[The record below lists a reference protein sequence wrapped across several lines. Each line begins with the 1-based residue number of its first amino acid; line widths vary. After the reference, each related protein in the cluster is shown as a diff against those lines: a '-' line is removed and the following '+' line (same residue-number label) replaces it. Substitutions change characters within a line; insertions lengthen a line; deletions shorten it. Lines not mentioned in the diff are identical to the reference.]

1 MRVLYICRLFTGME
15 RSLHQRRWEP
25 TGVPTIYRMM
35 EALDRS
41 AGDVC
46 FMLTRK
52 DVGRGSFSTW
62 TEKKDCCLNI
72 EGLCHPVTV
81 LAGEERYPR
90 WLGHKLRSLLRE
102 LRHLWMAA
110 RAVRRFKPDLIYV
123 DHANF
128 LSAAVFSRLLRIPVV
143 YRLMGVYPAMRAA
156 LTSRRLSQRVLRWAY
171 RSPFALVI
179 CTQDG
184 SGIEPWLDQALHP
197 RVRRAVLLNGASRN
211 MPSGDIDPR
220 LVSLPSDLP
229 RILFAGK
236 LETYKG
242 CDDFVEAMLQFRRT
256 HAGRVYA
263 IVIGVGN
270 RHEALVQ
277 QVRAAGAT
285 EDFTFIDRLPHEQML
300 NAYRSA
306 DIYVS
311 LNTLGNL
318 SNVNLEVMMSG
329 VCMVFP
335 EADPETGI
343 DVETDRLIGRD
354 TAVRIPRTG
363 RVEALAHALARLCD
377 NPDERRRFGRAMAE
391 VAERFI
397 PPWEQRIAYEHSL
410 LEGLAVGAETGRN
423 S

>member
-1 MRVLYICRLFTGME
+1 MRVLYICRLFTGLE
-15 RSLHQRRWEP
+15 RSLRQRRWEP
-25 TGVPTIYRMM
+25 TGVPTIYRMI
-35 EALDRS
+35 EELDRS

-46 FMLTRK
+46 FMLARK
-52 DVGRGSFSTW
+52 DVGRGSFSAW
-62 TEKKDCCLNI
+62 TEKQDYCLNI
-72 EGLCHPVTV
+72 EGLCHPVNV

-110 RAVRRFKPDLIYV
+110 RAMRRFKPDLIYV

-128 LSAAVFSRLLRIPVV
+128 LSAAIFSRLLHTPVV

-156 LTSRRLSQRVLRWAY
+156 LSSRRLSQRVLRWAY

-184 SGIEPWLDQALHP
+184 SGVEPWLDQALHHGI
-197 RVRRAVLLNGASRN
+197 RRAVLLNGVSRN
-211 MPSGDIDPR
+211 MLSGDIDPR
-220 LVSLPSDLP
+220 LASLPLDRP
-229 RILFAGK
+229 RVLFAGK

-242 CDDFVEAMLQFRRT
+242 CDDFVEAVLRLRRT
-256 HAGRVYA
+256 HAGRVHA

-270 RHEALVQ
+270 QHEALVE
-277 QVRAAGAT
+277 QVRVAGAA
-285 EDFTFIDRLPHEQML
+285 EDFTFIDRLPHDQML
-300 NAYRSA
+300 AVYRCV

-318 SNVNLEVMMSG
+318 SNVNLEAMLSG

-335 EADPETGI
+335 EADPGTGI

-354 TAVRIPRTG
+354 TAVRIPRVG
-363 RVEALAHALARLCD
+363 RVEALAHALAHLCD
-377 NPDERRRFGRAMAE
+377 SPEERRRLGQGMAE
-391 VAERFI
+391 MAERFI
-397 PPWEQRIAYEHSL
+397 PPWEQRIAYEYSL
-410 LEGLAVGAETGRN
+410 LEGLVAGDGRRRN
-423 S
+423 